1 MKPLLKHRGL
11 SVHAVRAAMVL
22 FACSAAAQEQNRP
35 RDAQSSE
42 TVAPRAIGG
51 VQAPNARLAAL
62 IDAGGRPVRTKGV
75 QSVERIDTGVFCI
88 RPTDGSGINV
98 NTMIALVSPEYYYS
112 QLNEVTVQWASTQ
125 SGCGAGRFG
134 VYTFQDSDRDGHYV
148 FSNRVG
154 FSVIVP

>member
-1 MKPLLKHRGL
+1 
-11 SVHAVRAAMVL
+11 MVL
-22 FACSAAAQEQNRP
+22 FACSAAAQEQNRS
-35 RDAQSSE
+35 RDAHSSE
-42 TVAPRAIGG
+42 TVAPLAIGG

-75 QSVERIDTGVFCI
+75 QSVERIDVGVFCI

-98 NTMIALVSPEYYYS
+98 NSMIALVSPEYYYS

-125 SGCGAGRFG
+125 SGCGAGRFA

-154 FSVIVP
+154 FSVLVP